1 MATKLAGVELILPS
15 ARKHGVTD
23 SDMQHAMRNAIAFHD
38 QDDEAIIIAVG
49 PDHAGRLVEVGF
61 IESDDEHRVIVHAM
75 RPARPKFLP
84 T

>member
-1 MATKLAGVELILPS
+1 MELILPS

-23 SDMQHAMRNAIAFHD
+23 SDMQHAMRTFHD
-38 QDDEAIIIAVG
+38 QDDEIIIAVG

>member
-1 MATKLAGVELILPS
+1 
-15 ARKHGVTD
+15 
-23 SDMQHAMRNAIAFHD
+23 MRNAIAFHD
-38 QDDEAIIIAVG
+38 QDEEAIIIAVG

-84 T
+84 N